1 MKCPAVL
8 RLRFVIALVPLLLAG
23 AAFAQEKSK
32 TKITVLPLKYTVAAD
47 VAPMLEIILGD
58 DFNPATT
65 RIIPEPRTNTLFVTG
80 PDEATKTIGELLR
93 ILDVDAIPKGGN
105 ELKVFN
111 LQNSDAASTQK
122 VATTLIGPGVQI
134 VADERT
140 NTLIAQGKKDEL
152 MELEALLL
160 KLDESNGRSQRLHV
174 VEYELKHIS
183 AQEAADNLTT
193 LGAEAKVAV
202 DKTGNRLLVACDAA
216 RHEVVKNILQML
228 DVAEKTEVLR
238 PMQLRLV
245 WLVEEKLAGENA
257 AAPAA
262 NLEKPLKVLEER
274 LGLTNL
280 KTAAQFVVSL
290 EPDADA
296 QSGGRHF
303 TARGTAEF
311 KDEMFT
317 NLEFQGFLKGESAGR
332 PVIEVYIRATA
343 TQTVVKSS
351 RIPPNGL
358 APGPS
363 SSRSTN
369 ELAGVETK
377 VAAPLGHSVVLGVTS
392 IRSAASVF
400 ILQVLPADG
409 D

>member
-8 RLRFVIALVPLLLAG
+8 RLRFAIALVPLLVAG
-23 AAFAQEKSK
+23 AAFAQEKDQP
-32 TKITVLPLKYTVAAD
+32 KISVFYLKHAD
-47 VAPMLEIILGD
+47 VSEVVQTLGVMVSS
-58 DFNPATT
+58 DFDKEVKGV
-65 RIIPEPRTNTLFVTG
+65 IPNQRTNSLVVMG
-80 PDEATKTIGELLR
+80 SEAAVKQIGDLIKL
-93 ILDVDAIPKGGN
+93 VDADSPEAAKEI
-105 ELKVFN
+105 KVFS
-111 LQNSDAASTQK
+111 LQNSDAASAQK
-122 VATTLIGPGVQI
+122 VVAPLAGPDVQI

-140 NTLIAQGKKDEL
+140 NTLIATGQRDDLEV
-152 MELEALLL
+152 LEAILVR
-160 KLDESNGRSQRLHV
+160 LDESNGRSQRLHV
-174 VEYELKHIS
+174 VGYELKHIS

-290 EPDADA
+290 EPDGDAKAD
-296 QSGGRHF
+296 GRPF

-317 NLEFQGFLKGESAGR
+317 NLEFEGVLTGESAGR
-332 PVIEVYIRATA
+332 PVIEVSIRATA
-343 TQTVVKSS
+343 TQTVVMGG
-351 RIPPNGL
+351 RLPPGGRS
-358 APGPS
+358 P
-363 SSRSTN
+363 SRSTS
-369 ELAGVETK
+369 ELAGLNTK

-400 ILQVLPADG
+400 ILQVLPADA